1 MENIKMED
9 LSNNELKIKLKEI
22 NDEFE
27 ALKIET
33 SNKMKR
39 LEELS
44 INYNKCNEILQNRT
58 NGRII

>member
-1 MENIKMED
+1 MED